1 MKFATKEKIKNYLE
15 SLEGFDGYVQISNRE
30 FDKDKD
36 IFINKKIQI
45 DDKDGFLIEAA
56 FSNGNKSIMVN
67 FINGEWIVSEYELND
82 KMEIIEFN
90 TKIKNFNKKIKMA
103 QIFEEIEEEIS
114 DINGE
119 NIENVKTLVFKTS
132 VFAGFKEIK

>member
-30 FDKDKD
+30 FDKNKD